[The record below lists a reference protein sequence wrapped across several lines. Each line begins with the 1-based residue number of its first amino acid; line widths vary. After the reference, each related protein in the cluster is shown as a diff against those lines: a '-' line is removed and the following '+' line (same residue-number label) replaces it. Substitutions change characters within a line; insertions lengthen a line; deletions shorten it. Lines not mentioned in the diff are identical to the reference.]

1 MRLSEV
7 YQIAYQAGMEQ
18 DPRGPKEMEKRLKKR
33 ADQYAKLDDKGKARF
48 DEEELKNPYADT
60 RIIFGDRDLEVQR
73 ILVGIDVDTPEIIL
87 ADRLRE
93 KGEKIDL
100 VITHHPVAR
109 ALADLHKVMDVQD
122 EYCSWFG
129 VPINVAEALMSKR
142 RGEVERGLMPTNHF
156 REYDAARLLD
166 VPLMTMHTP
175 ADNHV
180 HQYLTQLFVEK
191 NPECVGDIIDLLE
204 EIDEYQYF
212 ASLGLGP
219 KQIAGKKENRC
230 GKIMLGMTG
239 GTGGAKEIFEH
250 ASNHGVGTM
259 VDMHLRE
266 EHLKEAEKHFLNVVI
281 AGHMPSDAL
290 GMNLLLD
297 QMEAKGVEIVPF
309 AGFYRR
315 SRLHD

>member
-1 MRLSEV
+1 MKLKEL
-7 YQIAYQAGMEQ
+7 YKIAYQAGMKA
-18 DPRGPKEMEKRLKKR
+18 DPRGENEMRKRLDKQAEK
-33 ADQYAKLDDKGKARF
+33 YAKLDEKGKSRF
-48 DEEELKNPYADT
+48 DVEELENPYADT
-60 RIIFGDRDLEVQR
+60 RIIFGDIDKEIKTV
-73 ILVGIDVDTPEIIL
+73 LVGIDVDAPEIIL

-93 KGEKIDL
+93 KGMEIDL

-122 EYCSWFG
+122 EYLSWFG

-180 HQYLTQLFVEK
+180 HGFLTDLFAEK
-191 NPECVGDIIDLLE
+191 KPESVGEIIDILE
-204 EIDEYQYF
+204 EIDEYRYF
-212 ASLGLGP
+212 AERGLGP
-219 KQIAGKKENRC
+219 KQIAGKKDNRC

-239 GTGGAKEIFEH
+239 GTGGSKEVFQY
-250 ASNHGVGTM
+250 ASNQGVGTM

-266 EHLKEAEKHFLNVVI
+266 EHLKEAEKHYMNVVI

-297 QMEAKGVEIVPF
+297 QIEAQGVKIIPF
-309 AGFYRR
+309 SGFYRR
-315 SRLHD
+315 SRAHD